1 LEDALVRLLNAVVT
15 THLQEHMQVVVLD
28 ILVTTTLSVIV
39 LVETVAV
46 VVTTTLLEMVQV
58 VHLYAQVTTT
68 LSVIVLESIVL
79 EEVTHYA
86 VTITTL

>member
-1 LEDALVRLLNAVVT
+1 MRLLNAVVT

-39 LVETVAV
+39 L
-46 VVTTTLLEMVQV
+46 
-58 VHLYAQVTTT
+58 
-68 LSVIVLESIVL
+68 ESIVL
-79 EEVTHYA
+79 DEVTHYA